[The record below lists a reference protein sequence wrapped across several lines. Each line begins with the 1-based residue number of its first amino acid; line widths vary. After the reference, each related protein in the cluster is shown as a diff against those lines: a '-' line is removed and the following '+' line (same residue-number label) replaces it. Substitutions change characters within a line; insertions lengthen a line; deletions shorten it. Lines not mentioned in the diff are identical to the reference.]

1 MSPHPNPLHKRRHL
15 IPAGLLPS
23 ARAMLLGLFLAGTAG
38 AQTYITNIGLNNST
52 WVATNNGIWNAAAG
66 STLWDSINGSNNI
79 AVYTNSNVT
88 FTTYLYSSLFLNGL
102 TTMGTYATNLFLGT
116 GTLNFV
122 GVSPTITG
130 NAPKTQ
136 INAPIGGG
144 TITIAGVVT
153 LLATNNSMQGII
165 NSGSL
170 TAGQGALGG
179 TNATFNMPSGSLYLS
194 ANNTNSI
201 AQVTVGNAY
210 LKGASN
216 GVLQATNFLFINNVD
231 QTNYNANLSGNANVV
246 IAGGANVQW
255 GNNTIGGQTNNNSFI
270 GTNIIQNNSTLTV
283 GVNSQYALGATNNA
297 VDVQSGTLIINYS
310 TNANGN
316 NTAVVNVGNVT
327 LGNGTITGNTNISF
341 LTATNW
347 LVTNNQPSSIKG
359 ISIGG
364 SGALTFSGTAN
375 LVLASS
381 NSYTGGTII
390 NGGATLINQGGN
402 PYGLGATSG
411 PLNIAW
417 GSLQNTSPITV
428 GNFSM
433 GNGTVTPKAGTIT
446 ATNFLATNSG
456 SSILQ
461 NGLAGNASFTMN
473 GKGNMELNGPNSYT
487 GTTVINSG
495 TIAYTGTNA
504 STAVTVNSGATLSG
518 TGLVG
523 SVTVTNGA
531 TITPGLGG
539 GTGSL
544 SVSSMIWYGGGTNN
558 WYLYDATR
566 NATAGSAYSTIFGSG
581 SLDLSAL
588 SSSNKFTINLATIR
602 STNGGSGA
610 AINWN
615 SNTSTFWTL
624 GTFSGGIT
632 GFSTNNFILNF
643 ANFNLGGTNG
653 TFALTTINTGG
664 STNALALQYTTA
676 YIPNGQWSNNSGNLS
691 DILIYNTS
699 TLEFM
704 SNAGSAP
711 GGVLTNNAPAS
722 MSNTLVGIQFDA
734 GTGTFTLTGS
744 NPITNGVGGIV
755 NNSTNGQTVALN
767 LTLGTSQNFSANSGN
782 LNVSSNVTIGGNT
795 LTLNG
800 GNNITLGGGISG
812 TGAVIA
818 GGTGTVTL
826 SASNSYQGGTL
837 ITGGQ
842 VNLGN
847 NSALGA
853 TNGSLNVAAGIL
865 INNYSVTAGA
875 VSLGDGT
882 ITGSGTITSGVSFT
896 VTNDTAAA
904 AQIDNVLA
912 GSGSFTQSG
921 SGTTTLSGSNSYTG
935 GTVIAAGQ
943 LTLGSRYSLGSTNAS
958 LTIAAATLSTLNPVT
973 VGAVSL
979 GNGTITGGGAITA
992 TNFLATN
999 TKAAL
1004 VANPINGTGSFTQSG
1019 GGTTTLSGASAY
1031 TGGTLITG
1039 GQITLGNV
1047 RALGASNA
1055 PLNVA
1060 GGVLSNPSYSITNSA
1075 ISLGNGSIT
1084 GSGTLTSG
1092 TGFTATNSGNAL
1104 IANKMVSSEGF
1115 TQSGAGVT
1123 TLSGANA
1130 YTGATTIS
1138 AGSLLLGTGGSL
1150 ATNSSITD
1158 NGTFGFSGSGAL
1170 TEGTS
1175 FASTI
1180 SGTGGLLQSGT
1191 GTTTLSG
1198 SNSYQGGTLITA
1210 GQITLGNVN
1219 ALGATNASLNVA
1231 GGVLSNTSYSITNS
1245 AISLG
1250 NGSITG
1256 SGILTSGA
1264 GFTATNDAAASVA
1277 NSLVS
1282 TGAFTQSGVGT
1293 TTLSGSNSYQ
1303 GGTLIT
1309 AGQITLGNVNALGAT
1324 NASLNVAGGVLSNTS
1339 YSITNSAI
1347 SLGNGSIT
1355 GSGILTSGAGF
1366 TATNDAAASVA
1377 NSLVSTGAF
1386 TQSGVGTTTLSGSN
1400 SYAGTTII
1408 TNGLLDFATTNA
1420 LYGANTNAWKATNVM
1435 IASNAAIAFGVTN
1448 YGTNNL
1454 QVLLQRLTTNA
1465 GFGLN
1470 AGASFGL
1477 DDVGTNYSFTNNL
1490 GDSVNGSLGLT
1501 VLGNGTVTLLGRSTY
1516 TGPTVLSTGTLL
1528 FGTGGALSPN
1538 SAITDNDTLGFIG
1551 TYNLTQGT
1559 DFAAISGTGIMIQNG
1574 TGTTTLANSNSYAG
1588 GTTVQTGT
1596 LQVTTNGVI
1605 NHAYG
1610 DLDIATT
1617 ASAAFLLNGGS
1628 VYNNGGIVGYAANY
1642 TGTATVNG
1650 GSWNN
1655 ASFLLV
1661 GELGTGSLSVN
1672 GGTVSNA
1679 TATIADQI
1687 GSSGLAAVNGGSWNN
1702 SGDLIVGNA
1711 GNGTLTIGGSG
1722 TVTGST
1728 NGLLGAAVLG
1738 NQTGS
1743 AGTVTMSGGSWI
1755 NSGDLIV
1762 GNNGTGALTITSGTL
1777 SNGYNNIGAAIGYL
1791 TGSTG
1796 SVTMSG
1802 GTWIND
1808 GYLLVGSS
1816 GTGSMAMSGGIMS
1829 SYGGSIGDSAGSTG
1843 SMTVSG
1849 GIWSNNELYV
1859 GYSGTGTLTISGTGT
1874 VSVGGG
1880 AGPVTIAS
1888 QAGSVGTLN
1897 FGTNGGSAGT
1907 LSAGTIAFG
1916 SGAGVINFNQTNATT
1931 LSGSISGNGTVNQ
1944 LGTGTTTLT
1953 GNNSYTGTTTISAG
1967 TLQIGNGGASGT
1979 LGTTNVIDNGTL
1991 ALNRS
1996 DVVTLGNTIS
2006 GTGAFIQKGTGTTT
2020 LTGNNSYT
2028 GTTTISAGTLQIGNG
2043 GASGTL
2049 GTTNVI
2055 DNGTLA
2061 LNRSDVVTLG
2071 NTISGTGAFIQ
2082 KGTGTTTLTGNNSY
2096 TGTTTI
2102 SAGTLKLGAGAS
2114 LASTNIN
2121 LGTMASQGTLDLTGK
2136 SSGYTVA
2143 TNQALSGS
2151 GSVTMAASQTLTIAS
2166 GANLAPGNNG
2176 SGVLTVNGSLTLA
2189 TNSSTSMEVTGTNAA
2204 GASGGFDQIA
2214 VKLGNFSAGGTL
2226 TINISGL
2233 VLSSTPITDNIFSY
2247 SNGGSWNSAQNFF
2260 SVVLTGLYPGTM
2272 AYTSAGTTWSWQ
2284 STFGNETDSVSL
2296 NMTTGVLTMTAV
2308 PEPSTYALF
2317 GLGALTLAVA
2327 YGRRRV

>member
-216 GVLQATNFLFINNVD
+216 GVLQATNFLFTNNVD

-255 GNNTIGGQTNNNSFI
+255 GNNTIGGQGQTNNNSFI

-310 TNANGN
+310 TNANGS

-865 INNYSVTAGA
+865 SNNYSVTAGA

-1104 IANKMVSSEGF
+1104 IANKMVSSGGF

-1231 GGVLSNTSYSITNS
+1231 GGVLSNPSYSITNS

-1282 TGAFTQSGVGT
+1282 TGAFTQ
-1293 TTLSGSNSYQ
+1293 
-1303 GGTLIT
+1303 
-1309 AGQITLGNVNALGAT
+1309 
-1324 NASLNVAGGVLSNTS
+1324 
-1339 YSITNSAI
+1339 
-1347 SLGNGSIT
+1347 NGI
-1355 GSGILTSGAGF
+1355 
-1366 TATNDAAASVA
+1366 
-1377 NSLVSTGAF
+1377 
-1386 TQSGVGTTTLSGSN
+1386 GTTTLSGSN

-1551 TYNLTQGT
+1551 TNNLTQGT

>member
-1 MSPHPNPLHKRRHL
+1 M
-15 IPAGLLPS
+15 
-23 ARAMLLGLFLAGTAG
+23 
-38 AQTYITNIGLNNST
+38 
-52 WVATNNGIWNAAAG
+52 
-66 STLWDSINGSNNI
+66 
-79 AVYTNSNVT
+79 
-88 FTTYLYSSLFLNGL
+88 
-102 TTMGTYATNLFLGT
+102 
-116 GTLNFV
+116 
-122 GVSPTITG
+122 
-130 NAPKTQ
+130 
-136 INAPIGGG
+136 
-144 TITIAGVVT
+144 
-153 LLATNNSMQGII
+153 
-165 NSGSL
+165 
-170 TAGQGALGG
+170 
-179 TNATFNMPSGSLYLS
+179 
-194 ANNTNSI
+194 
-201 AQVTVGNAY
+201 
-210 LKGASN
+210 
-216 GVLQATNFLFINNVD
+216 
-231 QTNYNANLSGNANVV
+231 
-246 IAGGANVQW
+246 
-255 GNNTIGGQTNNNSFI
+255 
-270 GTNIIQNNSTLTV
+270 
-283 GVNSQYALGATNNA
+283 
-297 VDVQSGTLIINYS
+297 
-310 TNANGN
+310 
-316 NTAVVNVGNVT
+316 
-327 LGNGTITGNTNISF
+327 
-341 LTATNW
+341 
-347 LVTNNQPSSIKG
+347 
-359 ISIGG
+359 
-364 SGALTFSGTAN
+364 
-375 LVLASS
+375 
-381 NSYTGGTII
+381 
-390 NGGATLINQGGN
+390 
-402 PYGLGATSG
+402 
-411 PLNIAW
+411 
-417 GSLQNTSPITV
+417 
-428 GNFSM
+428 
-433 GNGTVTPKAGTIT
+433 
-446 ATNFLATNSG
+446 
-456 SSILQ
+456 
-461 NGLAGNASFTMN
+461 
-473 GKGNMELNGPNSYT
+473 
-487 GTTVINSG
+487 
-495 TIAYTGTNA
+495 
-504 STAVTVNSGATLSG
+504 
-518 TGLVG
+518 
-523 SVTVTNGA
+523 
-531 TITPGLGG
+531 
-539 GTGSL
+539 
-544 SVSSMIWYGGGTNN
+544 
-558 WYLYDATR
+558 
-566 NATAGSAYSTIFGSG
+566 
-581 SLDLSAL
+581 
-588 SSSNKFTINLATIR
+588 
-602 STNGGSGA
+602 
-610 AINWN
+610 
-615 SNTSTFWTL
+615 
-624 GTFSGGIT
+624 
-632 GFSTNNFILNF
+632 
-643 ANFNLGGTNG
+643 
-653 TFALTTINTGG
+653 
-664 STNALALQYTTA
+664 
-676 YIPNGQWSNNSGNLS
+676 
-691 DILIYNTS
+691 
-699 TLEFM
+699 
-704 SNAGSAP
+704 
-711 GGVLTNNAPAS
+711 
-722 MSNTLVGIQFDA
+722 
-734 GTGTFTLTGS
+734 
-744 NPITNGVGGIV
+744 
-755 NNSTNGQTVALN
+755 
-767 LTLGTSQNFSANSGN
+767 
-782 LNVSSNVTIGGNT
+782 
-795 LTLNG
+795 
-800 GNNITLGGGISG
+800 
-812 TGAVIA
+812 
-818 GGTGTVTL
+818 
-826 SASNSYQGGTL
+826 
-837 ITGGQ
+837 
-842 VNLGN
+842 
-847 NSALGA
+847 
-853 TNGSLNVAAGIL
+853 
-865 INNYSVTAGA
+865 
-875 VSLGDGT
+875 
-882 ITGSGTITSGVSFT
+882 
-896 VTNDTAAA
+896 
-904 AQIDNVLA
+904 
-912 GSGSFTQSG
+912 
-921 SGTTTLSGSNSYTG
+921 
-935 GTVIAAGQ
+935 
-943 LTLGSRYSLGSTNAS
+943 
-958 LTIAAATLSTLNPVT
+958 
-973 VGAVSL
+973 
-979 GNGTITGGGAITA
+979 
-992 TNFLATN
+992 
-999 TKAAL
+999 
-1004 VANPINGTGSFTQSG
+1004 
-1019 GGTTTLSGASAY
+1019 
-1031 TGGTLITG
+1031 
-1039 GQITLGNV
+1039 
-1047 RALGASNA
+1047 
-1055 PLNVA
+1055 
-1060 GGVLSNPSYSITNSA
+1060 
-1075 ISLGNGSIT
+1075 
-1084 GSGTLTSG
+1084 
-1092 TGFTATNSGNAL
+1092 
-1104 IANKMVSSEGF
+1104 
-1115 TQSGAGVT
+1115 
-1123 TLSGANA
+1123 
-1130 YTGATTIS
+1130 
-1138 AGSLLLGTGGSL
+1138 
-1150 ATNSSITD
+1150 
-1158 NGTFGFSGSGAL
+1158 
-1170 TEGTS
+1170 
-1175 FASTI
+1175 
-1180 SGTGGLLQSGT
+1180 
-1191 GTTTLSG
+1191 
-1198 SNSYQGGTLITA
+1198 
-1210 GQITLGNVN
+1210 
-1219 ALGATNASLNVA
+1219 
-1231 GGVLSNTSYSITNS
+1231 
-1245 AISLG
+1245 
-1250 NGSITG
+1250 
-1256 SGILTSGA
+1256 
-1264 GFTATNDAAASVA
+1264 
-1277 NSLVS
+1277 S

-1324 NASLNVAGGVLSNTS
+1324 NASLNVAGGVLSNPS

-1355 GSGILTSGAGF
+1355 GTGNLTSGAGF

-1386 TQSGVGTTTLSGSN
+1386 TQNGIGTTTLSGSN

-1408 TNGLLDFATTNA
+1408 TNGLLDFATTKA

-1551 TYNLTQGT
+1551 TNNLTQGT

-2028 GTTTISAGTLQIGNG
+2028 GTTTISAGTL
-2043 GASGTL
+2043 
-2049 GTTNVI
+2049 
-2055 DNGTLA
+2055 
-2061 LNRSDVVTLG
+2061 
-2071 NTISGTGAFIQ
+2071 
-2082 KGTGTTTLTGNNSY
+2082 
-2096 TGTTTI
+2096 
-2102 SAGTLKLGAGAS
+2102 KLGAGAS

-2204 GASGGFDQIA
+2204 GASGGFDQIS

>member
-1 MSPHPNPLHKRRHL
+1 MSPHPNPMHKRRHL

-38 AQTYITNIGLNNST
+38 AQTYITNIGPNNST

-79 AVYTNSNVT
+79 AVYNSNVT
-88 FTTYLYSSLFLNGL
+88 FTNSLYSSLFLNGL
-102 TTMGTYATNLFLGT
+102 TTMGTNATNFFLGT
-116 GTLNFV
+116 ATLNFV

-216 GVLQATNFLFINNVD
+216 GVLQATNFLFTNNVD

-255 GNNTIGGQTNNNSFI
+255 GNNTIGSQTNNNSFI

-283 GVNSQYALGATNNA
+283 GLNSQYALGATNNA

-310 TNANGN
+310 TNTNGG

-364 SGALTFSGTAN
+364 SGALTFSGTTN

-456 SSILQ
+456 SSILE

-473 GKGNMELNGPNSYT
+473 GKGTMELNGPNSYT

-865 INNYSVTAGA
+865 SNNYSVTAGA

-958 LTIAAATLSTLNPVT
+958 LTIAAATLFTLNSVT

-1092 TGFTATNSGNAL
+1092 AGFTATNSGNAL
-1104 IANKMVSSEGF
+1104 IANKMVSSGGF

-1231 GGVLSNTSYSITNS
+1231 AGILSNTYSVT
-1245 AISLG
+1245 AGAVSLG
-1250 NGSITG
+1250 NGSIAG
-1256 SGILTSGA
+1256 SGT
-1264 GFTATNDAAASVA
+1264 
-1277 NSLVS
+1277 
-1282 TGAFTQSGVGT
+1282 
-1293 TTLSGSNSYQ
+1293 
-1303 GGTLIT
+1303 
-1309 AGQITLGNVNALGAT
+1309 
-1324 NASLNVAGGVLSNTS
+1324 
-1339 YSITNSAI
+1339 
-1347 SLGNGSIT
+1347 
-1355 GSGILTSGAGF
+1355 LTSGAGF

-1408 TNGLLDFATTNA
+1408 TNGLLDFATTKA

-1551 TYNLTQGT
+1551 TNNLTQGT

>member
-1 MSPHPNPLHKRRHL
+1 MSPHPNPMHKRRHL

-79 AVYTNSNVT
+79 AVYNSNVT
-88 FTTYLYSSLFLNGL
+88 FTNSLYSSLFLNGL
-102 TTMGTYATNLFLGT
+102 TTMGTNATNFFLGT
-116 GTLNFV
+116 ATLNFV

-216 GVLQATNFLFINNVD
+216 GVLQATNFLFTNNVD

-255 GNNTIGGQTNNNSFI
+255 GNNTIGSQTNNNSFI

-283 GVNSQYALGATNNA
+283 GLNSQYALGATNNA

-310 TNANGN
+310 TNTNGG

-364 SGALTFSGTAN
+364 SGALTFSGTTN

-456 SSILQ
+456 SSILE

-473 GKGNMELNGPNSYT
+473 GKGTMELNGPNSYT

-865 INNYSVTAGA
+865 SNNYSVTAGA

-958 LTIAAATLSTLNPVT
+958 LTIAAATLFTLNSVT

-1084 GSGTLTSG
+1084 GSGALTSG

-1104 IANKMVSSEGF
+1104 IANKMVSSGGF

-1219 ALGATNASLNVA
+1219 ALGATNAPLNVA
-1231 GGVLSNTSYSITNS
+1231 GGILSNPSYSITNS
-1245 AISLG
+1245 AVSLG
-1250 NGSITG
+1250 NGSIAG
-1256 SGILTSGA
+1256 SGTLTSGA

-1282 TGAFTQSGVGT
+1282 TGAFTQ
-1293 TTLSGSNSYQ
+1293 
-1303 GGTLIT
+1303 
-1309 AGQITLGNVNALGAT
+1309 
-1324 NASLNVAGGVLSNTS
+1324 
-1339 YSITNSAI
+1339 
-1347 SLGNGSIT
+1347 NGI
-1355 GSGILTSGAGF
+1355 
-1366 TATNDAAASVA
+1366 
-1377 NSLVSTGAF
+1377 
-1386 TQSGVGTTTLSGSN
+1386 GTTTLSGSN

-1408 TNGLLDFATTNA
+1408 TNGLLDFATTKA

-1551 TYNLTQGT
+1551 TNNLTQGT

-2028 GTTTISAGTLQIGNG
+2028 GTTTISAGTL
-2043 GASGTL
+2043 
-2049 GTTNVI
+2049 
-2055 DNGTLA
+2055 
-2061 LNRSDVVTLG
+2061 
-2071 NTISGTGAFIQ
+2071 
-2082 KGTGTTTLTGNNSY
+2082 
-2096 TGTTTI
+2096 
-2102 SAGTLKLGAGAS
+2102 KLGAGAS

>member
-1 MSPHPNPLHKRRHL
+1 M
-15 IPAGLLPS
+15 
-23 ARAMLLGLFLAGTAG
+23 
-38 AQTYITNIGLNNST
+38 
-52 WVATNNGIWNAAAG
+52 
-66 STLWDSINGSNNI
+66 
-79 AVYTNSNVT
+79 
-88 FTTYLYSSLFLNGL
+88 
-102 TTMGTYATNLFLGT
+102 
-116 GTLNFV
+116 
-122 GVSPTITG
+122 
-130 NAPKTQ
+130 
-136 INAPIGGG
+136 
-144 TITIAGVVT
+144 
-153 LLATNNSMQGII
+153 
-165 NSGSL
+165 
-170 TAGQGALGG
+170 
-179 TNATFNMPSGSLYLS
+179 
-194 ANNTNSI
+194 
-201 AQVTVGNAY
+201 
-210 LKGASN
+210 
-216 GVLQATNFLFINNVD
+216 
-231 QTNYNANLSGNANVV
+231 
-246 IAGGANVQW
+246 
-255 GNNTIGGQTNNNSFI
+255 
-270 GTNIIQNNSTLTV
+270 
-283 GVNSQYALGATNNA
+283 
-297 VDVQSGTLIINYS
+297 
-310 TNANGN
+310 
-316 NTAVVNVGNVT
+316 
-327 LGNGTITGNTNISF
+327 
-341 LTATNW
+341 
-347 LVTNNQPSSIKG
+347 
-359 ISIGG
+359 
-364 SGALTFSGTAN
+364 
-375 LVLASS
+375 
-381 NSYTGGTII
+381 
-390 NGGATLINQGGN
+390 
-402 PYGLGATSG
+402 
-411 PLNIAW
+411 
-417 GSLQNTSPITV
+417 
-428 GNFSM
+428 
-433 GNGTVTPKAGTIT
+433 
-446 ATNFLATNSG
+446 
-456 SSILQ
+456 
-461 NGLAGNASFTMN
+461 
-473 GKGNMELNGPNSYT
+473 
-487 GTTVINSG
+487 
-495 TIAYTGTNA
+495 
-504 STAVTVNSGATLSG
+504 
-518 TGLVG
+518 
-523 SVTVTNGA
+523 
-531 TITPGLGG
+531 
-539 GTGSL
+539 
-544 SVSSMIWYGGGTNN
+544 
-558 WYLYDATR
+558 
-566 NATAGSAYSTIFGSG
+566 
-581 SLDLSAL
+581 
-588 SSSNKFTINLATIR
+588 
-602 STNGGSGA
+602 
-610 AINWN
+610 
-615 SNTSTFWTL
+615 
-624 GTFSGGIT
+624 
-632 GFSTNNFILNF
+632 
-643 ANFNLGGTNG
+643 
-653 TFALTTINTGG
+653 
-664 STNALALQYTTA
+664 
-676 YIPNGQWSNNSGNLS
+676 
-691 DILIYNTS
+691 
-699 TLEFM
+699 
-704 SNAGSAP
+704 
-711 GGVLTNNAPAS
+711 
-722 MSNTLVGIQFDA
+722 
-734 GTGTFTLTGS
+734 
-744 NPITNGVGGIV
+744 
-755 NNSTNGQTVALN
+755 
-767 LTLGTSQNFSANSGN
+767 
-782 LNVSSNVTIGGNT
+782 
-795 LTLNG
+795 
-800 GNNITLGGGISG
+800 
-812 TGAVIA
+812 
-818 GGTGTVTL
+818 
-826 SASNSYQGGTL
+826 
-837 ITGGQ
+837 
-842 VNLGN
+842 
-847 NSALGA
+847 
-853 TNGSLNVAAGIL
+853 AAGIL
-865 INNYSVTAGA
+865 SNTYSVTAGA
-875 VSLGDGT
+875 VSLGN
-882 ITGSGTITSGVSFT
+882 GSI
-896 VTNDTAAA
+896 
-904 AQIDNVLA
+904 A
-912 GSGSFTQSG
+912 GSG
-921 SGTTTLSGSNSYTG
+921 
-935 GTVIAAGQ
+935 A
-943 LTLGSRYSLGSTNAS
+943 
-958 LTIAAATLSTLNPVT
+958 
-973 VGAVSL
+973 
-979 GNGTITGGGAITA
+979 
-992 TNFLATN
+992 
-999 TKAAL
+999 
-1004 VANPINGTGSFTQSG
+1004 
-1019 GGTTTLSGASAY
+1019 
-1031 TGGTLITG
+1031 
-1039 GQITLGNV
+1039 
-1047 RALGASNA
+1047 
-1055 PLNVA
+1055 
-1060 GGVLSNPSYSITNSA
+1060 
-1075 ISLGNGSIT
+1075 
-1084 GSGTLTSG
+1084 
-1092 TGFTATNSGNAL
+1092 
-1104 IANKMVSSEGF
+1104 
-1115 TQSGAGVT
+1115 
-1123 TLSGANA
+1123 
-1130 YTGATTIS
+1130 
-1138 AGSLLLGTGGSL
+1138 
-1150 ATNSSITD
+1150 
-1158 NGTFGFSGSGAL
+1158 
-1170 TEGTS
+1170 
-1175 FASTI
+1175 
-1180 SGTGGLLQSGT
+1180 
-1191 GTTTLSG
+1191 
-1198 SNSYQGGTLITA
+1198 
-1210 GQITLGNVN
+1210 
-1219 ALGATNASLNVA
+1219 
-1231 GGVLSNTSYSITNS
+1231 
-1245 AISLG
+1245 
-1250 NGSITG
+1250 
-1256 SGILTSGA
+1256 LTSGA

-1282 TGAFTQSGVGT
+1282 TGAFTQ
-1293 TTLSGSNSYQ
+1293 
-1303 GGTLIT
+1303 
-1309 AGQITLGNVNALGAT
+1309 
-1324 NASLNVAGGVLSNTS
+1324 
-1339 YSITNSAI
+1339 
-1347 SLGNGSIT
+1347 NGI
-1355 GSGILTSGAGF
+1355 
-1366 TATNDAAASVA
+1366 
-1377 NSLVSTGAF
+1377 
-1386 TQSGVGTTTLSGSN
+1386 GTTTLSGSN

-1408 TNGLLDFATTNA
+1408 TNGLLDFATTKA

-1551 TYNLTQGT
+1551 TNNLTQGT

-2028 GTTTISAGTLQIGNG
+2028 GTTTISAGTL
-2043 GASGTL
+2043 
-2049 GTTNVI
+2049 
-2055 DNGTLA
+2055 
-2061 LNRSDVVTLG
+2061 
-2071 NTISGTGAFIQ
+2071 
-2082 KGTGTTTLTGNNSY
+2082 
-2096 TGTTTI
+2096 
-2102 SAGTLKLGAGAS
+2102 KLGAGAS

>member
-38 AQTYITNIGLNNST
+38 AQTYITNIGPNNST

-456 SSILQ
+456 SSILE

-473 GKGNMELNGPNSYT
+473 GKGTMELNGPNSYT

-958 LTIAAATLSTLNPVT
+958 LTIAAATLFTLNSVT

-1084 GSGTLTSG
+1084 GSGALTSG

-1104 IANKMVSSEGF
+1104 IANKMVSSGGF

-1219 ALGATNASLNVA
+1219 ALGATNAPLNVA
-1231 GGVLSNTSYSITNS
+1231 GGILSNPSYSITNS
-1245 AISLG
+1245 AVSLG
-1250 NGSITG
+1250 NGSIAG
-1256 SGILTSGA
+1256 SGTLTSGA

-1282 TGAFTQSGVGT
+1282 TGAFTQ
-1293 TTLSGSNSYQ
+1293 
-1303 GGTLIT
+1303 
-1309 AGQITLGNVNALGAT
+1309 
-1324 NASLNVAGGVLSNTS
+1324 
-1339 YSITNSAI
+1339 
-1347 SLGNGSIT
+1347 NGI
-1355 GSGILTSGAGF
+1355 
-1366 TATNDAAASVA
+1366 
-1377 NSLVSTGAF
+1377 
-1386 TQSGVGTTTLSGSN
+1386 GTTTLSGSN

-1408 TNGLLDFATTNA
+1408 TNGLLDFATTKA

>member
-1 MSPHPNPLHKRRHL
+1 MSPHPNPMHKRRHL

-38 AQTYITNIGLNNST
+38 AQTYITNIGPNNST

-79 AVYTNSNVT
+79 AVYNSNVT
-88 FTTYLYSSLFLNGL
+88 FTNSLYSSLFLNGL
-102 TTMGTYATNLFLGT
+102 TTMGTNATNFFLGT
-116 GTLNFV
+116 ATLNFV

-216 GVLQATNFLFINNVD
+216 GVLQATNFLFTNNVD

-255 GNNTIGGQTNNNSFI
+255 GNNTIGSQTNNNSFI
-270 GTNIIQNNSTLTV
+270 GTNIIQNHSTLTV
-283 GVNSQYALGATNNA
+283 GLNSQYALGATNNA

-310 TNANGN
+310 TNTNGG

-456 SSILQ
+456 SSILE

-473 GKGNMELNGPNSYT
+473 GKGTMELNGPNSYT

-865 INNYSVTAGA
+865 SNNYSVTAGA

-1084 GSGTLTSG
+1084 GSGALTSG

-1104 IANKMVSSEGF
+1104 IANKMVSSGGF

-1231 GGVLSNTSYSITNS
+1231 AGILSNTYSVT
-1245 AISLG
+1245 AGAVSLG
-1250 NGSITG
+1250 NGSIAG
-1256 SGILTSGA
+1256 SGTLTSGA

-1282 TGAFTQSGVGT
+1282 TGAFTQ
-1293 TTLSGSNSYQ
+1293 
-1303 GGTLIT
+1303 
-1309 AGQITLGNVNALGAT
+1309 
-1324 NASLNVAGGVLSNTS
+1324 
-1339 YSITNSAI
+1339 
-1347 SLGNGSIT
+1347 NGI
-1355 GSGILTSGAGF
+1355 
-1366 TATNDAAASVA
+1366 
-1377 NSLVSTGAF
+1377 
-1386 TQSGVGTTTLSGSN
+1386 GTTTLSGSN

-1408 TNGLLDFATTNA
+1408 TNGLLDFATTKA

-1551 TYNLTQGT
+1551 TNNLTQGT

-2028 GTTTISAGTLQIGNG
+2028 GTTTISAGTL
-2043 GASGTL
+2043 
-2049 GTTNVI
+2049 
-2055 DNGTLA
+2055 
-2061 LNRSDVVTLG
+2061 
-2071 NTISGTGAFIQ
+2071 
-2082 KGTGTTTLTGNNSY
+2082 
-2096 TGTTTI
+2096 
-2102 SAGTLKLGAGAS
+2102 KLGAGAS

>member
-1 MSPHPNPLHKRRHL
+1 MSPHPNPMHKRRHL

-79 AVYTNSNVT
+79 AVYNSNVT
-88 FTTYLYSSLFLNGL
+88 FTNSLYSSLFLNGL
-102 TTMGTYATNLFLGT
+102 TTMGTNATNFFLGT
-116 GTLNFV
+116 ATLNFV

-216 GVLQATNFLFINNVD
+216 GVLQATNFLFTNNVD

-255 GNNTIGGQTNNNSFI
+255 GNNTIGSQTNNNSFI

-473 GKGNMELNGPNSYT
+473 GKGTMELNGPNSYT

-865 INNYSVTAGA
+865 SNNYSVTAGA

-958 LTIAAATLSTLNPVT
+958 LTIAAATLFTLNSVT

-1084 GSGTLTSG
+1084 GSGALTSG

-1104 IANKMVSSEGF
+1104 IANKMVSSGGF

-1231 GGVLSNTSYSITNS
+1231 AGILSNTYSVT
-1245 AISLG
+1245 AGAVSLG
-1250 NGSITG
+1250 NGSIAG
-1256 SGILTSGA
+1256 SGALTSGA

-1282 TGAFTQSGVGT
+1282 TGAFTQ
-1293 TTLSGSNSYQ
+1293 
-1303 GGTLIT
+1303 
-1309 AGQITLGNVNALGAT
+1309 
-1324 NASLNVAGGVLSNTS
+1324 
-1339 YSITNSAI
+1339 
-1347 SLGNGSIT
+1347 NGI
-1355 GSGILTSGAGF
+1355 
-1366 TATNDAAASVA
+1366 
-1377 NSLVSTGAF
+1377 
-1386 TQSGVGTTTLSGSN
+1386 GTTTLSGSN

-1408 TNGLLDFATTNA
+1408 TNGLLDFATTKA

-1551 TYNLTQGT
+1551 TNNLTQGT

-2028 GTTTISAGTLQIGNG
+2028 GTTTISAGTL
-2043 GASGTL
+2043 
-2049 GTTNVI
+2049 
-2055 DNGTLA
+2055 
-2061 LNRSDVVTLG
+2061 
-2071 NTISGTGAFIQ
+2071 
-2082 KGTGTTTLTGNNSY
+2082 
-2096 TGTTTI
+2096 
-2102 SAGTLKLGAGAS
+2102 KLGAGAS

>member
-1 MSPHPNPLHKRRHL
+1 MSPHPNPMHKRRHL

-38 AQTYITNIGLNNST
+38 AQTYITNIGPNNST

-79 AVYTNSNVT
+79 AVYNSNVT
-88 FTTYLYSSLFLNGL
+88 FTNSLYSSLFLNGL
-102 TTMGTYATNLFLGT
+102 TTMGTNATNFFLGT
-116 GTLNFV
+116 ATLNFV

-216 GVLQATNFLFINNVD
+216 GVLQATNFLFTNNVD

-255 GNNTIGGQTNNNSFI
+255 GNNTIGSQTNNNSFI

-283 GVNSQYALGATNNA
+283 GLNSQYALGATNNA

-310 TNANGN
+310 TNTNGG

-364 SGALTFSGTAN
+364 SGALTFSGTTN

-473 GKGNMELNGPNSYT
+473 GKGTMELNGPNSYT

-865 INNYSVTAGA
+865 SNNYSVTAGA

-958 LTIAAATLSTLNPVT
+958 LTIAAATLFTLNSVT

-1084 GSGTLTSG
+1084 GSGALTSG

-1104 IANKMVSSEGF
+1104 IANKMVSSGGF

-1231 GGVLSNTSYSITNS
+1231 AGILSNTYSVT
-1245 AISLG
+1245 AGAVSLG
-1250 NGSITG
+1250 NGSIAG
-1256 SGILTSGA
+1256 SGTLTSGA

-1324 NASLNVAGGVLSNTS
+1324 NASLNVAAGILSNT
-1339 YSITNSAI
+1339 YSVTAGAV
-1347 SLGNGSIT
+1347 SLGNGSIA
-1355 GSGILTSGAGF
+1355 GSGTLTSGAGF

-1386 TQSGVGTTTLSGSN
+1386 TQNGIGTTTLSGSN

-1408 TNGLLDFATTNA
+1408 TNGLLDFATTKA

-1551 TYNLTQGT
+1551 TNNLTQGT

>member
-1 MSPHPNPLHKRRHL
+1 M
-15 IPAGLLPS
+15 
-23 ARAMLLGLFLAGTAG
+23 
-38 AQTYITNIGLNNST
+38 
-52 WVATNNGIWNAAAG
+52 
-66 STLWDSINGSNNI
+66 
-79 AVYTNSNVT
+79 
-88 FTTYLYSSLFLNGL
+88 
-102 TTMGTYATNLFLGT
+102 
-116 GTLNFV
+116 
-122 GVSPTITG
+122 
-130 NAPKTQ
+130 
-136 INAPIGGG
+136 
-144 TITIAGVVT
+144 
-153 LLATNNSMQGII
+153 
-165 NSGSL
+165 
-170 TAGQGALGG
+170 
-179 TNATFNMPSGSLYLS
+179 
-194 ANNTNSI
+194 
-201 AQVTVGNAY
+201 
-210 LKGASN
+210 
-216 GVLQATNFLFINNVD
+216 
-231 QTNYNANLSGNANVV
+231 
-246 IAGGANVQW
+246 
-255 GNNTIGGQTNNNSFI
+255 
-270 GTNIIQNNSTLTV
+270 
-283 GVNSQYALGATNNA
+283 
-297 VDVQSGTLIINYS
+297 
-310 TNANGN
+310 
-316 NTAVVNVGNVT
+316 
-327 LGNGTITGNTNISF
+327 
-341 LTATNW
+341 
-347 LVTNNQPSSIKG
+347 
-359 ISIGG
+359 
-364 SGALTFSGTAN
+364 
-375 LVLASS
+375 
-381 NSYTGGTII
+381 
-390 NGGATLINQGGN
+390 
-402 PYGLGATSG
+402 
-411 PLNIAW
+411 
-417 GSLQNTSPITV
+417 
-428 GNFSM
+428 
-433 GNGTVTPKAGTIT
+433 
-446 ATNFLATNSG
+446 
-456 SSILQ
+456 
-461 NGLAGNASFTMN
+461 
-473 GKGNMELNGPNSYT
+473 
-487 GTTVINSG
+487 
-495 TIAYTGTNA
+495 
-504 STAVTVNSGATLSG
+504 
-518 TGLVG
+518 
-523 SVTVTNGA
+523 
-531 TITPGLGG
+531 
-539 GTGSL
+539 
-544 SVSSMIWYGGGTNN
+544 
-558 WYLYDATR
+558 
-566 NATAGSAYSTIFGSG
+566 
-581 SLDLSAL
+581 
-588 SSSNKFTINLATIR
+588 
-602 STNGGSGA
+602 
-610 AINWN
+610 
-615 SNTSTFWTL
+615 
-624 GTFSGGIT
+624 
-632 GFSTNNFILNF
+632 
-643 ANFNLGGTNG
+643 
-653 TFALTTINTGG
+653 
-664 STNALALQYTTA
+664 
-676 YIPNGQWSNNSGNLS
+676 
-691 DILIYNTS
+691 
-699 TLEFM
+699 
-704 SNAGSAP
+704 
-711 GGVLTNNAPAS
+711 
-722 MSNTLVGIQFDA
+722 
-734 GTGTFTLTGS
+734 
-744 NPITNGVGGIV
+744 
-755 NNSTNGQTVALN
+755 
-767 LTLGTSQNFSANSGN
+767 
-782 LNVSSNVTIGGNT
+782 
-795 LTLNG
+795 
-800 GNNITLGGGISG
+800 
-812 TGAVIA
+812 
-818 GGTGTVTL
+818 
-826 SASNSYQGGTL
+826 
-837 ITGGQ
+837 
-842 VNLGN
+842 
-847 NSALGA
+847 
-853 TNGSLNVAAGIL
+853 
-865 INNYSVTAGA
+865 
-875 VSLGDGT
+875 
-882 ITGSGTITSGVSFT
+882 
-896 VTNDTAAA
+896 
-904 AQIDNVLA
+904 
-912 GSGSFTQSG
+912 
-921 SGTTTLSGSNSYTG
+921 
-935 GTVIAAGQ
+935 
-943 LTLGSRYSLGSTNAS
+943 
-958 LTIAAATLSTLNPVT
+958 
-973 VGAVSL
+973 
-979 GNGTITGGGAITA
+979 
-992 TNFLATN
+992 
-999 TKAAL
+999 
-1004 VANPINGTGSFTQSG
+1004 
-1019 GGTTTLSGASAY
+1019 
-1031 TGGTLITG
+1031 
-1039 GQITLGNV
+1039 
-1047 RALGASNA
+1047 
-1055 PLNVA
+1055 
-1060 GGVLSNPSYSITNSA
+1060 
-1075 ISLGNGSIT
+1075 
-1084 GSGTLTSG
+1084 
-1092 TGFTATNSGNAL
+1092 
-1104 IANKMVSSEGF
+1104 
-1115 TQSGAGVT
+1115 
-1123 TLSGANA
+1123 
-1130 YTGATTIS
+1130 
-1138 AGSLLLGTGGSL
+1138 
-1150 ATNSSITD
+1150 
-1158 NGTFGFSGSGAL
+1158 
-1170 TEGTS
+1170 
-1175 FASTI
+1175 
-1180 SGTGGLLQSGT
+1180 
-1191 GTTTLSG
+1191 
-1198 SNSYQGGTLITA
+1198 
-1210 GQITLGNVN
+1210 
-1219 ALGATNASLNVA
+1219 
-1231 GGVLSNTSYSITNS
+1231 
-1245 AISLG
+1245 
-1250 NGSITG
+1250 
-1256 SGILTSGA
+1256 
-1264 GFTATNDAAASVA
+1264 
-1277 NSLVS
+1277 S
-1282 TGAFTQSGVGT
+1282 TGAFTQ
-1293 TTLSGSNSYQ
+1293 
-1303 GGTLIT
+1303 
-1309 AGQITLGNVNALGAT
+1309 
-1324 NASLNVAGGVLSNTS
+1324 
-1339 YSITNSAI
+1339 
-1347 SLGNGSIT
+1347 NGI
-1355 GSGILTSGAGF
+1355 
-1366 TATNDAAASVA
+1366 
-1377 NSLVSTGAF
+1377 
-1386 TQSGVGTTTLSGSN
+1386 GTTTLSGSN

-1551 TYNLTQGT
+1551 TNNLTQGT

-2028 GTTTISAGTLQIGNG
+2028 GTTTISAGTL
-2043 GASGTL
+2043 
-2049 GTTNVI
+2049 
-2055 DNGTLA
+2055 
-2061 LNRSDVVTLG
+2061 
-2071 NTISGTGAFIQ
+2071 
-2082 KGTGTTTLTGNNSY
+2082 
-2096 TGTTTI
+2096 
-2102 SAGTLKLGAGAS
+2102 KLGAGAS